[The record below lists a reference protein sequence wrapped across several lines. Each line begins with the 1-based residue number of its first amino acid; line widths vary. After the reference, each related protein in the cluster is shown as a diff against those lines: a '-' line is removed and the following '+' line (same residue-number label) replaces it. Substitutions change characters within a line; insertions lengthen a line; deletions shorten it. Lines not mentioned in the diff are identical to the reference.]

1 MEFSELK
8 QEIERLKKQYNDLQ
22 NMITEIESNQ
32 SLNEAELEYLE
43 SLKTLRNETKS
54 QLEELGIV
62 VTTEIAY
69 VEREFNIPKYKE
81 LSERE
86 LELLEMCKEKAYE
99 LDSFKYLDEE
109 LEDFL
114 DKAIQIIERVEN
126 KENLKNREEGLE
138 LLYNQLCAA
147 IEKAKEL
154 NKKELSIF
162 TKATNKTKEFFKKHW
177 KKLVAGVLV
186 GGILIGGVKACDVDK
201 DKEEN
206 IDEDDTKRTEMII
219 DQESYEYFINKGVRE
234 SDAKELAENS
244 AEIDNLLE
252 ENNVTDIKT
261 NDVDEMLYDVYEGH
275 NITSS
280 AENYDSL
287 DTYTSLENVATTD
300 VFNNLVGVPGYETI
314 DYDKCGNI
322 LGFVNYLDIND
333 GSAFDVCMER
343 LSEAGQNFFA
353 NVNSKEAAQNF
364 IDVIYDV
371 NKKSGELNAS
381 EEGLITEY
389 IMAVGPTLSILYPDL
404 TVTGTKININDLIDH
419 IVAEIEVFEQ
429 DSCYTRTLN

>member
-8 QEIERLKKQYNDLQ
+8 QEIENLKKQYNDLQ
-22 NMITEIESNQ
+22 NMITKIESDQN
-32 SLNEAELEYLE
+32 LNDTETEYLNK
-43 SLKTLRNETKS
+43 LKRLRDEIKNK
-54 QLEELGIV
+54 LEELGIV
-62 VTTEIAY
+62 VTTEI
-69 VEREFNIPKYKE
+69 VNSQKEFNDPKYKE

-86 LELLEMCKEKAYE
+86 QELLAMCKEKIIE
-99 LDSFKYLDEE
+99 LDSFEYLDDE
-109 LEDFL
+109 LEEFL
-114 DKAIQIIERVEN
+114 DKAYEVISRVEN
-126 KENLKNREEGLE
+126 KENLNNREEGLE

-147 IEKAKEL
+147 IERAEEL
-154 NKKELSIF
+154 NKNELSII
-162 TKATNKTKEFFKKHW
+162 TKTKGFFGKHW
-177 KKLVAGVLV
+177 KKIGAGVLV
-186 GGILIGGVKACDVDK
+186 AGLALGLVKCDLDNE
-201 DKEEN
+201 KEETPD
-206 IDEDDTKRTEMII
+206 IDETKQTEIII
-219 DQESYEYFINKGVRE
+219 DEESYQYFINKGVRE

-244 AEIDNLLE
+244 SEIDGLLE
-252 ENNVTDIKT
+252 ENDITDIKT
-261 NDVDEMLYDVYEGH
+261 NDVDELLYDVYEGH

-314 DYDKCGNI
+314 DYDKCGNL
-322 LGFVNYLDIND
+322 LGFVNHLDIND
-333 GSAFDVCMER
+333 GSAFDTSMER
-343 LSEAGQNFFA
+343 LSGAAQNFFA
-353 NVNSKEAAQNF
+353 NINSKEAAQNF

-371 NKKSGELNAS
+371 NIKSGELNAT

-404 TVTGTKININDLIDH
+404 KVSERNININDLIDH